1 MGMVEYIPSSEYIID
16 RFGRQMT
23 YLRISVTDRC
33 NMRCVYCMPPE
44 GIPWQSHETILTYEE
59 ITKIVVTAARYGIRE
74 VRLTGGEP
82 LLRKNLPDLVR
93 LIGAIPGIEGISL
106 TTNGLLLAEQAVELK
121 NAGLKRVNISL
132 DTLDADKFRR
142 ITRGGQLQKV
152 LEGIFAAEAIGLTP
166 IKINVVAMRGIN
178 EDELLG
184 LARLSLVHPWQIR
197 FIELMPLV
205 DQPMVAEENLV
216 YSPTGSYIPMVEIK
230 QKLES
235 LNLQPVEEGN
245 GGGPA
250 RLYRS
255 PGAPGHVG
263 FISPISE
270 HFCETCNRL
279 RLTADGS
286 LRTCL
291 LKDVEVPIREAVRA
305 GKDLLPFLKQA
316 AFLKPEGHEISMDH
330 LPGSRCMRQIGG

>member
-1 MGMVEYIPSSEYIID
+1 MMDQIPSSEYIID

-33 NMRCVYCMPPE
+33 NMRCVYCMPSE
-44 GIPWQSHETILTYEE
+44 GIPWQPHETILTYEE
-59 ITKIVVTAARYGIRE
+59 ITRIVKTGAQHGIRE

-93 LIGAIPGIEGISL
+93 LIHAIPGIENISL
-106 TTNGLLLAEQAVELK
+106 TTNGLLLAGQADELK
-121 NAGLKRVNISL
+121 QAGLKRVNISL
-132 DTLDADKFRR
+132 DTLDPIKFRH
-142 ITRGGQLQKV
+142 ITRGGELQKV
-152 LEGIFAAEAIGLTP
+152 LDGIQTAEAAGLTP

-178 EDELLG
+178 ENELLN
-184 LARLSLVHPWQIR
+184 LARLALIHPWHIR

-205 DQPMVAEENLV
+205 GQPMLVEEGLD
-216 YSPTGSYIPMVEIK
+216 YSPLASYIPMFEIK
-230 QKLES
+230 QALES
-235 LNLQPVEEGN
+235 LQLFPVEEVN

-250 RLYRS
+250 RLYAID
-255 PGAPGHVG
+255 GAPGRVG

-270 HFCETCNRL
+270 HFCESCNRL

-291 LKDVEVPIREAVRA
+291 LKDVEVPLREAVRA
-305 GKDLLPFLKQA
+305 GKNLLPFFIQA
-316 AFLKPEGHEISMDH
+316 ALLKPEGHEILMH
-330 LPGSRCMRQIGG
+330 NLPGSRCMRQIGG